1 MKKRNAISERYR
13 AFTRQEKWL
22 LPIFHAVM
30 LVFAIWAMLPILF
43 AVLNSFKNVDE
54 YYTSSMALPT
64 YVEWSNYANA
74 FSLTYRN
81 ANILKMF
88 FNSVVFVATFL
99 FGNMA
104 SSVMTA
110 YVLSKYRFFG
120 RNFLYALAITTQ
132 LIPIFGSQGAGYILC
147 SELGLVDNI
156 WLLWISGASGF
167 NYTFLIVYSY
177 FQNVDSSYS
186 ESAFIDGAGNFTVFI
201 RIMVPMV
208 MPSILIM
215 GLSTFV
221 SLWNDYA
228 TALIFLPNN
237 PVLATGIYNLQTL
250 SAYIQGGATTYF
262 AAVVIALIP
271 VLIVFVSAQKY
282 IFSINL
288 EGGIKG

>member
-1 MKKRNAISERYR
+1 MKKQNALAVRYR
-13 AFTRQEKWL
+13 SFTRQEKWL
-22 LPIFHAVM
+22 LPIFHFI
-30 LVFAIWAMLPILF
+30 LLIFAIWMMLPILF
-43 AVLNSFKNVDE
+43 AILNSFKSVDE
-54 YYTSSMALPT
+54 YYANSMSFPSSIA
-64 YVEWSNYANA
+64 WSNYANA

-81 ANILKMF
+81 TSIPKMF

-104 SSVMTA
+104 SSIMTA

-120 RNFLYALAITTQ
+120 RNFLYGLAITTQ
-132 LIPIFGSQGAGYILC
+132 LIPIFGSTGAGYIIC
-147 SELGLVDNI
+147 SNLGFVDNI
-156 WLLWISGASGF
+156 WLLWLSGASGF
-167 NYTFLIVYSY
+167 NYTFLIIYSY
-177 FQNVDSSYS
+177 FQNVDRAYS

-201 RIMVPMV
+201 KIMVPMV

-215 GLSTFV
+215 GLSTLV
-221 SLWNDYA
+221 ALWNDYA

-271 VLIVFVSAQKY
+271 VLIIFIVAQRY
-282 IFSINL
+282 IFNINL